1 MKRVPYG
8 KLLTVGK
15 IREYL
20 AAKKRGL
27 EKN

>member
-20 AAKKRGL
+20 AAKKCGL